1 MGGLLM
7 AQADMRPSGR
17 QRRRQRIPVE
27 QIKQRMFGSA
37 QQMVYDQ
44 GLQISLEE
52 LSFEK
57 VIEAAGVSRSSAYRL
72 WPYKDDFVD
81 DLLCY
86 LAGPTMLGSAALDK
100 DTIELVRS
108 IVVNSGVSQH
118 DPQEQHEVLLR
129 AVKEGVAQ
137 SFRAMTESR
146 EWYIYVALNASVR
159 SAGDDESRLRIAAA
173 LLESQMN
180 LVDKFAELYRQMLLA
195 TGRRLRDEA
204 YTIRHVAVAGAAI
217 VEGLALRQILTNAV
231 YGAKRPPSMPDHD
244 WSLAS
249 LVNDELPG
257 PSAEGGMSEGW
268 SLPAVAFMGIVDAF
282 SEALPVSERSGP
294 GPGRLSR
301 SDSMS
306 HLLPLWPRQTR
317 SV

>member
-1 MGGLLM
+1 M
-7 AQADMRPSGR
+7 ADADTRPSGR
-17 QRRRQRIPVE
+17 QRRRQRIPAE
-27 QIKQRMFGSA
+27 QIKQRMFRSA

-44 GLQISLEE
+44 GVQISLEE

-72 WPYKDDFVD
+72 WPYKGDFVE

-86 LAGPTMLGSAALDK
+86 LAGPTMLGSSAFDK

-108 IVVNSGVSQH
+108 IVANNGAKPN
-118 DPQEQHEVLLR
+118 DPQERRRMLLQ

-137 SFRAMTESR
+137 SFKAMTESR

-159 SAGDDESRLRIAAA
+159 STGNDESRLRIAAA

-180 LVDKFAELYRQMLLA
+180 LIDKFAELYRQMLIA
-195 TGRRLRDEA
+195 TGTRLRDEA
-204 YTIRHVAVAGAAI
+204 YTVRHMAVAGAAI
-217 VEGLALRQILTNAV
+217 VEGLALRQILAMAV
-231 YGAKRPPSMPDHD
+231 YGAKRPPSIPDHN

-257 PSAEGGMSEGW
+257 PSVEGGMSDGW

-282 SEALPVSERSGP
+282 SEAIPANPAIDPQALGPYPVA
-294 GPGRLSR
+294 
-301 SDSMS
+301 
-306 HLLPLWPRQTR
+306 TR
-317 SV
+317 